1 MHKARLL
8 LGTILQFPE
17 HQIFQKCVMRGE
29 GGDAEAGQAVAPT
42 ALEDEVAN
50 ESGRPDRSDLQ
61 GRRAPA
67 LLEHLAG
74 GERRVTLA
82 DHAMMMRGI
91 AHGVVQN
98 ISRQNFFA
106 RIGRELD
113 RFVYVSAFP
122 TPARSS
128 VQT

>member
-1 MHKARLL
+1 MRKARLL
-8 LGTILQFPE
+8 LGTILQFIK
-17 HQIFQKCVMRGE
+17 HQVFQKHVMRGE
-29 GGDAEAGQAVAPT
+29 GGDAEAGQSVAPT
-42 ALEDEVAN
+42 ALENEVAD
-50 ESGRPDRSDLQ
+50 ERGWPDRGDLQ

-113 RFVYVSAFP
+113 RFVYVRACP

-128 VQT
+128 V

>member
-1 MHKARLL
+1 
-8 LGTILQFPE
+8 
-17 HQIFQKCVMRGE
+17 MRGE

-42 ALEDEVAN
+42 ALENEVAD
-50 ESGRPDRSDLQ
+50 ERGRPDRGDLQ

-67 LLEHLAG
+67 LLEHLAR

-91 AHGVVQN
+91 AHGVVQQ
-98 ISRQNFFA
+98 SARQNFLA
-106 RIGRELD
+106 RVGRELD
-113 RFVYVSAFP
+113 RLVDVSALP

-128 VQT
+128 VETQLPIGIP